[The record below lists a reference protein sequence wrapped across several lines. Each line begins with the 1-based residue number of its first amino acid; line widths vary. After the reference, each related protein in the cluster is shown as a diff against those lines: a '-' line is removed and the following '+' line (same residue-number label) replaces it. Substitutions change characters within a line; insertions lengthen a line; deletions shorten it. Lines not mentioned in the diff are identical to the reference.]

1 MNILNN
7 RREALDHIRQTISL
21 INSTYKMGDDLL
33 LDNLKEVEQWLD
45 EEITKLQS
53 ELKET

>member
-21 INSTYKMGDDLL
+21 INSTYKMGDDHL

>member
-1 MNILNN
+1 MNLINN